1 MILRIKAY
9 IFIIIDNLIPLI
21 GYFFLNWDMTRI
33 FLFYAIELCA
43 YELFMIPRIIIY
55 SHTCD
60 EYMLYS
66 VKKKIGLS
74 ISWLLYH
81 LMLFAFTMMF
91 LLHTAFAVSPGAGAP
106 ITMIDLWSFIDKY
119 IIVII
124 YIFAAYIMEFFTDY
138 LRLKEYEV
146 LPSDLQL
153 KEIALFYFILLIVL
167 AIINGTAVA
176 FSLDSELYQIV
187 MLLIIIGIKTT
198 AQVFLRKRKSKY
210 IG

>member
-1 MILRIKAY
+1 
-9 IFIIIDNLIPLI
+9 
-21 GYFFLNWDMTRI
+21 
-33 FLFYAIELCA
+33 
-43 YELFMIPRIIIY
+43 
-55 SHTCD
+55 
-60 EYMLYS
+60 
-66 VKKKIGLS
+66 
-74 ISWLLYH
+74 
-81 LMLFAFTMMF
+81 
-91 LLHTAFAVSPGAGAP
+91 
-106 ITMIDLWSFIDKY
+106 
-119 IIVII
+119 
-124 YIFAAYIMEFFTDY
+124 MEFFTDY